1 MTERDPFINW
11 YKERFDKL
19 NESPPEEVWN
29 SISQN
34 LSINEAWKG
43 IDSKLSTR
51 KRRKTIVRR
60 SIYALSLL
68 LLLFI
73 SGNLLLNI
81 FGKSIGEKV
90 LTDNGRKLNSVRL
103 ATIDNSLKQKIHF
116 TPAVSDKSRK
126 TFGATTLVQST
137 AISSPTFANQNILKK
152 ESMKVV
158 ILSPENSLTK
168 NTEDIVVTNPIEP
181 SINLNNE
188 NKNADAEI
196 QNNIVN
202 SKKADTNYPDPPFL
216 PMPMFSAQLILEITP
231 PSIALNQITA
241 SDSTLITNKSRT
253 DSKFR
258 GWYAG
263 GINSINNVWLLNS
276 ETFSGLNNNSLNQT
290 NINAG
295 YAYGISAGY
304 GFHDKWAAEL
314 NWCINSHQGQ
324 KYHVYEEGRYLS
336 KNVSLN
342 YTAVNLSVRQR
353 KTSRTKWSQLIKSR
367 GIVAGINYGYL
378 KNAKEICG
386 QKTEM
391 TKDNYHSSDFGFRF
405 GYGYEFLAYSKILF
419 SAGIHTDIGLKNIY
433 SGTDFIPAN
442 FDRTHNAAI
451 GFQVGLKYLFH

>member
-1 MTERDPFINW
+1 MTEREPFIIW
-11 YKERFDKL
+11 YKDRFDKL

-29 SISQN
+29 FISQN

-43 IDSKLSTR
+43 IDSKLSAR
-51 KRRKTIVRR
+51 KKRKTIVRR

-90 LTDNGRKLNSVRL
+90 LTDNGRRSNSVHL
-103 ATIDNSLKQKIHF
+103 AAIGNSLKQKIHF
-116 TPAVSDKSRK
+116 TPTIKDKSRN
-126 TFGATTLVQST
+126 TPGATAFVQST
-137 AISSPTFANQNILKK
+137 AMSSPTFDNQNILKK
-152 ESMKVV
+152 ESPKNN
-158 ILSPENSLTK
+158 ILPFKNLSTTK
-168 NTEDIVVTNPIEP
+168 TEDPVVTNPIEA
-181 SINLNNE
+181 SVNMDNE
-188 NKNADAEI
+188 NKNAELNV
-196 QNNIVN
+196 QNNIIYN
-202 SKKADTNYPDPPFL
+202 KKTSTNYSDPPFL
-216 PMPMFSAQLILEITP
+216 QMPMLSAQLIIEITP
-231 PSIALNQITA
+231 PSITFNQITEP
-241 SDSTLITNKSRT
+241 DSNLNNNKSST
-253 DSKFR
+253 DPKFR
-258 GWYAG
+258 SWYAG
-263 GINSINNVWLLNS
+263 GINAINNVWLLNS
-276 ETFSGLNNNSLNQT
+276 ETFSGLNNSTLDQT

-295 YAYGISAGY
+295 YSYGISAGY

-314 NWCINSHQGQ
+314 NWYINSHQGQ

-342 YTAVNLSVRQR
+342 YTLINLSIRQR
-353 KTSRTKWSQLIKSR
+353 KTSRTKWSWLIKSQ

-419 SAGIHTDIGLKNIY
+419 SAGIHTDVGVKNIY

-451 GFQVGLKYLFH
+451 GFQLGLKYLFN